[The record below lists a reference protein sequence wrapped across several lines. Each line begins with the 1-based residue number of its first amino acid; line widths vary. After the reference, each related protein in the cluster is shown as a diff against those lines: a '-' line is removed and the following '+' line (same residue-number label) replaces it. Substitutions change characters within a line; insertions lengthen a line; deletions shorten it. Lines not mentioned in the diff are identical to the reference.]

1 MQDKRIRYPACNGG
15 SVPLCWCGIAP
26 GGSSLSHT
34 TPLPVEYGQGPDPP
48 ILCTFVENRSTRAA
62 ARNTVHMHPIL
73 LTEPGTILPE
83 SELILNPDG
92 SVYHLALRP
101 EHLGDLVL
109 VVGDPGRVARV
120 SAHFDQVE
128 HRSQNREFISHTGTF
143 HGTRITALA
152 TGIGTDNI
160 DIVLGELDAL
170 ANIDLEKRTPRKE
183 HKALT
188 IVRMGTCGALQ
199 EDVPVDELV
208 VSSHGLGLD
217 NVMHYYAL
225 EQTDAEL
232 RILQAFLQQTEWP
245 DNLPIPYLATADEQ
259 LVATLG
265 HGNHVGLTATAGGF
279 YGPQGRQLRA
289 VPSVDGLNERFT
301 AFRHEELR
309 LLNFEMETSALF
321 GLSELLG
328 HKACT
333 VCTVV
338 ANRLRKEYSKDHH
351 AAVDRMIGQVLERLV
366 G

>member
-1 MQDKRIRYPACNGG
+1 M
-15 SVPLCWCGIAP
+15 
-26 GGSSLSHT
+26 
-34 TPLPVEYGQGPDPP
+34 
-48 ILCTFVENRSTRAA
+48 RA
-62 ARNTVHMHPIL
+62 IS
-73 LTEPGTILPE
+73 LTEPGTELAP

-101 EHLGDLVL
+101 EQLGDLVL
-109 VVGDPGRVARV
+109 VVGDPGRVAKV
-120 SAHFDQVE
+120 SAHFDKIE
-128 HRSQNREFISHTGTF
+128 HKAHNREFVTHTGTL
-143 HGTRITALA
+143 HDVRITALA

-170 ANIDLEKRTPRKE
+170 VNIDLENRTPKKTQRS
-183 HKALT
+183 LT

-208 VSSHGLGLD
+208 VSKYGLGLD
-217 NVMHYYAL
+217 NVMHYYAH

-232 RILQAFLQQTEWP
+232 RILQSFLHQTEWP
-245 DNLPIPYLATADEQ
+245 DNLPLPYLASGNPQ
-259 LVATLG
+259 LVERLG
-265 HGNHVGLTATAGGF
+265 RDNHVGLTATAGGF

-289 VPSVDGLNERFT
+289 VPSIDGLNERFT
-301 AFRHEELR
+301 AFSHEDLR

-338 ANRLRKEYSKDHH
+338 ANRLRKEYSKDHD
-351 AAVDRMIGQVLERLV
+351 AAIERMIRQVLDRLV

>member
-1 MQDKRIRYPACNGG
+1 MR
-15 SVPLCWCGIAP
+15 
-26 GGSSLSHT
+26 
-34 TPLPVEYGQGPDPP
+34 
-48 ILCTFVENRSTRAA
+48 
-62 ARNTVHMHPIL
+62 PIL
-73 LTEPGTILPE
+73 LTEPGVELAP

-109 VVGDPGRVARV
+109 VVGDPGRVARI
-120 SAHFDQVE
+120 SAHFEKIE
-128 HRSQNREFISHTGTF
+128 HQSQNREFIAHTGTY

-160 DIVLGELDAL
+160 DIVMGELDAL
-170 ANIDLEKRTPRKE
+170 VNIDLEKRTPKKE
-183 HKALT
+183 HKSLT

-199 EDVPVDELV
+199 EDIPCDEMV
-208 VSSHGLGLD
+208 VSHSGLGLD
-217 NVMHYYAL
+217 NVLHYYAH

-232 RILQAFLQQTEWP
+232 RILQAFLQHTEWP
-245 DNLPIPYLATADEQ
+245 DNLPLPYLATGDVQ
-259 LVATLG
+259 LVERLG

-289 VPSVDGLNERFT
+289 VPSVAGLNEAFT
-301 AFRHEELR
+301 SFRHEDLR
-309 LLNFEMETSALF
+309 LLNFEMETSALY

-328 HKACT
+328 HRACT

-338 ANRLRKEYSKDHH
+338 ANRLRMEYSKDHH
-351 AAVDRMIGQVLERLV
+351 TAIDRMIGQVLERLA